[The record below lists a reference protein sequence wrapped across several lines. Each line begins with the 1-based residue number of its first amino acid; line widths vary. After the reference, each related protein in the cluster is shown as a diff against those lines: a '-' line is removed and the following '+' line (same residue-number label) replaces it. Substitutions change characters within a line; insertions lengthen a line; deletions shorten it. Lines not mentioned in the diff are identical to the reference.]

1 MSRTSWLIAFSDL
14 AAVLGAFFVMLLAI
28 SEYDAPKLDRLALVL
43 GSNDGQW
50 QTVAPDPGPAA
61 LAMRRAPVDGDA
73 ESDYLAT
80 VLAERLARAGW
91 PWKVVRLASGVALE
105 QPIGGVAPAAPTEM
119 IQYLN
124 SVGYPIRIAAIF
136 PTSQGR
142 RAGVLG
148 VLDDGLRQ
156 SGGLAAQL
164 RRGGIDA
171 AIPVETRFSPDETPA
186 ALQIILDVAPENRG

>member
-50 QTVAPDPGPAA
+50 QTVAPDPGSAA
-61 LAMRRAPVDGDA
+61 LAMRRAPVEADA

-91 PWKVVRLASGVALE
+91 PWKVVRLARGVALQ
-105 QPIGGVAPAAPTEM
+105 QPIGDAAAAAPADM
-119 IQYLN
+119 IQYLR
-124 SVGYPIRIAAIF
+124 SAGYPLRVAVILPA
-136 PTSQGR
+136 SQGR

-148 VLDDGLRQ
+148 VFDDGLRQ
-156 SGGLAAQL
+156 AGGLAALLQ
-164 RRGGIDA
+164 RGGVDA
-171 AIPVETRFSPDETPA
+171 AIPVETRFSPGETPA